1 MIMAISNVL
10 KSKIILAIS
19 ALAILTA
26 ALAFTSILT
35 HNKYDNYNKL
45 VIYIDNK
52 PYESIGFRARAI
64 TQESFYLTYAY
75 AKFKCIVFNM
85 SMFNITNGEL
95 CLPYSLITDTS
106 YSPIVIQ
113 VFDTLTLPYL
123 SNAEM
128 LIYRI
133 IANIPAIKGIVGN
146 GYLKPAEMQYSG
158 GPVLYSI
165 VNSTYAGLKYVYKV
179 SNLTYDLNYVAYGRN
194 GTLLGL
200 VKVILTVGNNAV
212 ALDIVFTPRSELIL
226 SVPFKVGV
234 NYSLTTLITVNNATY
249 VNYTYSISN
258 PVIEYS
264 EAFSSVT
271 WGCYYVDL
279 PMLNISYSNL
289 CLPLGMS
296 ISMPSY
302 FWFSNGPMSILMPHI
317 REATG
322 LILKVL
328 HALPAVRQYINGN
341 ALVMNT
347 EGFQVSWVR
356 EGGSTATYISV
367 GAIYYDWV
375 FSVYKGGARIG
386 LIYVAM
392 HTAKNGPTHYVVDID
407 VKLIPRDEVYR
418 FNSIKLQGLVAVNE
432 TNSTWSGYVVSYD
445 SGYSQYGNDTFEALS
460 SWITLPELSLNS
472 MCVGNQALAAWIG
485 LSPGSRWDTPYVQA
499 GWMWEEQVSQEYPSY
514 LLFYADEPQGDLI
527 TPVSVNGYYVEPY
540 LTVTVNMQYG
550 YATSSSQA
558 WYINWYIGYPNGT
571 YVEVSY
577 NNTYPFK
584 VTPEAD
590 NWQSAQFIV
599 EAPLING
606 EYACLPSINGGG
618 LVFYSDYIYDTVNPT
633 IQLASNG
640 TWIGLSQFIS
650 RELQGTVYLYN
661 VTLSN
666 VGGYAQPTG
675 IGKCTVPPGYYD
687 EGYVSSNCFQVKFN
701 T

>member
-1 MIMAISNVL
+1 MAISNIL
-10 KSKIILAIS
+10 KPKTTLAIS
-19 ALAILTA
+19 ALAVLTA
-26 ALAFTSILT
+26 ALAFTFIST
-35 HNKYDNYNKL
+35 HSNYDNYKL

-64 TQESFYLTYAY
+64 VQESSYLTYAY
-75 AKFKCIVFNM
+75 AKFKCLIFNM

-113 VFDTLTLPYL
+113 VFNTLTLPYL

-133 IANIPAIKGIVGN
+133 VVNIPAIKGIVGN
-146 GYLKPAEMQYSG
+146 GYLRPAEMQYGG

-165 VNSTYAGLKYVYKV
+165 VNSTYAGLKYVYRV
-179 SNLTYDLNYVAYGRN
+179 LNLTYDLNYVAYGRN
-194 GTLLGL
+194 GTLIGL
-200 VKVILTVGNNAV
+200 VKVILAVSNNV
-212 ALDIVFTPRSELIL
+212 MTLDIMYTSRSKLI
-226 SVPFKVGV
+226 VNIPFKEAGA
-234 NYSLTTLITVNNATY
+234 NYSLTTLIKVNNATY
-249 VNYTYSISN
+249 VNYTYSIPN

-264 EAFSSVT
+264 GAFSSVT

-279 PMLNISYSNL
+279 PMLNISYGSL

-302 FWFSNGPMSILMPHI
+302 FWFSNGPMGILMPHI
-317 REATG
+317 RGAAG
-322 LILKVL
+322 LIIKVL
-328 HALPAVRQYINGN
+328 YALPAVRQYINGN
-341 ALVMNT
+341 ALVMNA

-356 EGGSTATYISV
+356 ESGSTATYISV

-418 FNSIKLQGLVAVNE
+418 FNSIRLQGLVVVNE
-432 TNSTWSGYVVSYD
+432 ANSMWSGYVASYD

-460 SWITLPELSLNS
+460 SWITVPELSLNP
-472 MCVGNQALAAWIG
+472 MCVGNQALAAWVG
-485 LSPGSRWDTPYVQA
+485 LSLGSHWNTPYVQA
-499 GWMWEEQVSQEYPSY
+499 GWMWVGQAPQKYPSY
-514 LLFYADEPQGDLI
+514 LLFYADEPQDYLV
-527 TPVSVNGYYVEPY
+527 TPVVVNGYYVEPY
-540 LTVTVNMQYG
+540 STVTVNIQYG
-550 YATSSSQA
+550 YTAPSSQA

-577 NNTYPFK
+577 NNTYPLK
-584 VTPEAD
+584 VAPEAD
-590 NWQSAQFIV
+590 NWQGAQFIV

-606 EYACLPSINGGG
+606 EYACLPSVSGGS
-618 LVFYSDYIYDTVNPT
+618 LIFYSDYIYDTVNPT
-633 IQLASNG
+633 AQLASNG

-687 EGYVSSNCFQVKFN
+687 AGYVSSNCFQVEFN
-701 T
+701 K